1 MVLKQQHDQNGAK
14 AIAEQILASEKR
26 KNPKEQDCE
35 NLSKVVWKIIAE
47 FTRSI
52 SSTRIG

>member
-1 MVLKQQHDQNGAK
+1 MQCNGGSCCEFDGKSMVLKQQHDQNGAK

-35 NLSKVVWKIIAE
+35 NLSKVV
-47 FTRSI
+47 
-52 SSTRIG
+52 

>member
-35 NLSKVVWKIIAE
+35 NLSKVA
-47 FTRSI
+47 
-52 SSTRIG
+52 